1 MISEPE
7 MRLGIDLCGSKIE
20 LVAFVAAGRERLRRR
35 VPTPRNDYR
44 ATLADVRG
52 LVVRSE
58 RELGVDGSVDID
70 ARWRT

>member
-1 MISEPE
+1 MISEVT
-7 MRLGIDLCGSKIE
+7 MRLGIGLCCNKMQLI
-20 LVAFVAAGRERLRRR
+20 AFDTAGRECLRRR

>member
-1 MISEPE
+1 MHYQACVGPADNHAAARYQ
-7 MRLGIDLCGSKIE
+7 RLL
-20 LVAFVAAGRERLRRR
+20 ATGRERLRRR
-35 VPTPRNDYR
+35 VPTPGNDYR

-70 ARWRT
+70 ARRRT